1 MEILRST
8 AQALLSVTALV
19 LCLASLP
26 ALYQAIFY
34 SMESRWAYGVDAA
47 QRGVYT
53 RRPASPPSQI
63 KAAGLAVVADAA
75 LVALFY
81 VLIFKLVP

>member
-34 SMESRWAYGVDAA
+34 SMESRWAYSIEAA
-47 QRGVYT
+47 QHGIHP
-53 RRPASPPSQI
+53 RRQASPPSQI

-75 LVALFY
+75 LVVLFY